1 MWKLLKLV
9 IVLWNIWNQKNR
21 NRKRKSEEAILY
33 ETCKKNDREVAMI
46 VRISEDNQ
54 IMQIPVSQLNASK
67 SDQQTEE
74 QESKQER
81 EETETEDE

>member
-1 MWKLLKLV
+1 
-9 IVLWNIWNQKNR
+9 
-21 NRKRKSEEAILY
+21 
-33 ETCKKNDREVAMI
+33 MI

>member
-1 MWKLLKLV
+1 LLLYSGTYEIKK
-9 IVLWNIWNQKNR
+9 IGIGR
-21 NRKRKSEEAILY
+21 GRKSEEAILY
-33 ETCKKNDREVAMI
+33 ETCKKNDREVVMI

-81 EETETEDE
+81 EERETEDE